1 MTKDTV
7 ILSLVHGNI
16 LRDDTH
22 FVVRIISTHVG
33 KVSIS
38 RYLMKSQIKMKEST
52 VFYLFRENLEHLLYR
67 FLNRTTTPD
76 SCFSFRMAD
85 YVKYEIHV
93 RKENTYRN
101 TYARE

>member
-1 MTKDTV
+1 
-7 ILSLVHGNI
+7 
-16 LRDDTH
+16 
-22 FVVRIISTHVG
+22 
-33 KVSIS
+33 
-38 RYLMKSQIKMKEST
+38 MKSQIKMKEST

-101 TYARE
+101 TYAREWPFLDLSFSDITALL